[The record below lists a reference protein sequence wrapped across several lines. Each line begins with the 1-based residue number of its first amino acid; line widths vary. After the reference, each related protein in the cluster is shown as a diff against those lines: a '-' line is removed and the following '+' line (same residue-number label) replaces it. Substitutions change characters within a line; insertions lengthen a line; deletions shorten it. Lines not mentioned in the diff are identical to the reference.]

1 MKKQLFS
8 VMLCLGALGGLSTF
22 PMPLQAAVSQSQ
34 TIKVKGQI
42 VDDQGEPLTG
52 ATIKIKGGQGGTVTD
67 LDGNFNLDAPANATL
82 VVSYVGYKDRE
93 IAVRGR
99 AIIDKIQMTTDD
111 RVLDQVVVVG
121 YGTQKKADLTGSVAV
136 VNADQLKKVSNS
148 NISTMLEGK
157 VPGVQITTDGQPGA
171 DPSVRIRGISTF
183 GSSAPLYVVDGV
195 PMGTTIRDFSANDIE
210 SIQIL
215 KDAAAGAIYGSRAGN
230 GVVIITTKHGRKDQP
245 LKVDYSGY
253 FGVDKIS
260 KGVYDLMDADQYSNY
275 IGQACANSG
284 TTLPSGYKLGED
296 GKYHFQ
302 DATNTDWFD
311 EVFKTGIRQN
321 HNVNLSGGG
330 ANNTYNIALDY
341 FNQNGTI
348 EGAGPD
354 YQRYT
359 ARVNN
364 SMDTKFIKFQTSVVY
379 SHSKQNNM
387 AISNASEYVQGL
399 YGDVTNV
406 LRGT

>member
-1 MKKQLFS
+1 
-8 VMLCLGALGGLSTF
+8 
-22 PMPLQAAVSQSQ
+22 
-34 TIKVKGQI
+34 
-42 VDDQGEPLTG
+42 
-52 ATIKIKGGQGGTVTD
+52 
-67 LDGNFNLDAPANATL
+67 
-82 VVSYVGYKDRE
+82 
-93 IAVRGR
+93 
-99 AIIDKIQMTTDD
+99 
-111 RVLDQVVVVG
+111 
-121 YGTQKKADLTGSVAV
+121 
-136 VNADQLKKVSNS
+136 
-148 NISTMLEGK
+148 
-157 VPGVQITTDGQPGA
+157 
-171 DPSVRIRGISTF
+171 
-183 GSSAPLYVVDGV
+183 
-195 PMGTTIRDFSANDIE
+195 MGTTIRDFSANDIE

-341 FNQNGTI
+341 FNQKGTI

-379 SHSKQNNM
+379 SHSKIWPFPMPLSMCRDFM
-387 AISNASEYVQGL
+387 A
-399 YGDVTNV
+399 T
-406 LRGT
+406 